1 MFKTGKNKLQHYN
14 LPVILQ
20 LKYNLEETMKKV
32 GRKLNLLK
40 KLAETSLQSRIL
52 FNKEG
57 NKQLSVSVE
66 ECDI

>member
-52 FNKEG
+52 FNKGG

-66 ECDI
+66 ERDI

>member
-66 ECDI
+66 ERDI